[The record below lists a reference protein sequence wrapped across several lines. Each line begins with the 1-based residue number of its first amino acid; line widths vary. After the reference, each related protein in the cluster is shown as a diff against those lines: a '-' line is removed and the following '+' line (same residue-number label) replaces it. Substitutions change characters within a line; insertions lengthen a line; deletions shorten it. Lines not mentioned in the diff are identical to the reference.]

1 MKKLSA
7 AILTI
12 ILASVLTL
20 GALGITAGAEPYM
33 AESEGYD
40 VYEIQYILKKF
51 GYFSADLTGYYG
63 DVTAAAV
70 KAFQSDRGFE
80 ATGVA
85 DEDTVA
91 AIRAAGCTNA
101 TVTVRSQLN
110 VREEPLQDST
120 PIDSLTRDSSVYI
133 YSEKDGWYH
142 IETENENLG
151 FVLTKYLDAGEMTG
165 ISGKIIEDSVNVRK
179 NPDVSSA
186 VAFKVSK
193 NTEVWVVGGSGDWFK
208 INSDGNE
215 GYVFKKYVSIG
226 GEGGAATTLSSLFTA
241 WKGSVTASSL
251 RIRSGPSK
259 GYDAVSTISKGTI
272 LSVLGESG
280 DWYYVELS
288 NGTKGYASKDYIQ
301 KGSGAKTCTITV
313 KDGTLNVRKGP
324 GKNYEIVT
332 TVKNG
337 EVVTLTDDSSSWYK
351 IKTQSG
357 KEGYVSSSYVKLGG
371 SLSSNKTTSYPSG
384 TFKNG
389 SQGSD
394 VVTIQKRLKTLGYF
408 TGTATGY
415 YGSATVASV
424 KKFQSANGLSAN
436 GTCNASTLEKM
447 FASSAVKAGSS
458 SAGGN
463 SAPAVDNSTPTNSGS
478 STGQQIADYAKQFLG
493 RPYILG
499 ANGPNAFDCSG
510 FTRYVYRHFGINL
523 PRTAYEQGYKGP
535 GTKVT
540 SISELQIGDLVFFN
554 TVSDADLSDHAGI
567 YIGNGQVIHASSG
580 SQRKVVISSFSTNYY
595 RTHFS
600 WGRHVV

>member
-1 MKKLSA
+1 MKKISA

-12 ILASVLTL
+12 ILAFVLTL
-20 GALGITAGAEPYM
+20 GALGITVGAEPYM
-33 AESEGYD
+33 TESEGYD

-51 GYFSADLTGYYG
+51 GYFTADLTEYYG
-63 DVTAAAV
+63 DATSAAV

-110 VREEPLQDST
+110 VREEPSQDST
-120 PIDSLTRDSSVYI
+120 PIDALTRDSNVYI

-142 IETENENLG
+142 IETENGNLG

-165 ISGKIIEDSVNVRK
+165 IAGEVIEDSVNVRK
-179 NPDVSSA
+179 KPDVSSS
-186 VAFKVSK
+186 VAFKAKKGS
-193 NTEVWVVGGSGDWFK
+193 EVWVTGGSGDWFK
-208 INSDGNE
+208 INLDGSE
-215 GYVFKKYVSIG
+215 GYIFKKYVSVG
-226 GEGGAATTLSSLFTA
+226 GDGGASTTLSSLFTA

-259 GYDAVSTISKGTI
+259 GYDAVTTLSKGTI

-301 KGSGAKTCTITV
+301 KGSGAKTCTITI

-324 GKNYEIVT
+324 GTSYAVVT

-371 SLSSNKTTSYPSG
+371 SLSSNTSYPSG
-384 TFKNG
+384 TFKSG
-389 SQGSD
+389 SQGAD

-436 GTCNASTLEKM
+436 GICNAATLEKM

-458 SAGGN
+458 SSGGS

-510 FTRYVYRHFGINL
+510 FTRYVYKHFGINL

-554 TVSDADLSDHAGI
+554 TVADADLSDHAGI